1 MVRVIVKTGNISK
14 EYNVRKKAKFA
25 KKLNYIVKDLLR
37 SEFKIKK
44 SFINEHCVDNINL
57 KFANGTTSHG
67 TVTEIKED
75 LTFKI
80 AYKVFVTYEEEKRN
94 LDIIDE
100 PKGTAD
106 FIQFK
111 DLLYSRVN
119 YSDMLTDYFKKELFL
134 AIVSAGVKTHMSK

>member
-1 MVRVIVKTGNISK
+1 MVRVIVKTGDISK
-14 EYNVRKKAKFA
+14 EYNVQKKAKFA

-44 SFINEHCVDNINL
+44 PFINEDCADNINL
-57 KFANGTTSHG
+57 TFANGTKSYG

-80 AYKVFVTYEEEKRN
+80 AYKVFVTYGEEKRN

-100 PKGTAD
+100 PKGTED
-106 FIQFK
+106 FIKFK
-111 DLLYSRVN
+111 ALLYSRVN
-119 YSDMLTDYFKKELFL
+119 FGDLLTDYFKKELFL
-134 AIVSAGVKTHMSK
+134 AMVAAGVKTHLSK

>member
-94 LDIIDE
+94 
-100 PKGTAD
+100 
-106 FIQFK
+106 
-111 DLLYSRVN
+111 YSRVN